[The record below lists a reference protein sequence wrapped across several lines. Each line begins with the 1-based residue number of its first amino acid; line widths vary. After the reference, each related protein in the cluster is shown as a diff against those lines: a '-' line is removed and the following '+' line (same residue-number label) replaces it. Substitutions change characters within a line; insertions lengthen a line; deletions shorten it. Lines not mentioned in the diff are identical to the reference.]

1 MKAMSD
7 ETRLKILKAISVKAK
22 AVHEIVPL
30 TGKSQPTVSLDLRKL
45 ELMNIVES
53 ERKGKS
59 VFYKLKENKVKQIM
73 ELLKIR

>member
-1 MKAMSD
+1 MSD